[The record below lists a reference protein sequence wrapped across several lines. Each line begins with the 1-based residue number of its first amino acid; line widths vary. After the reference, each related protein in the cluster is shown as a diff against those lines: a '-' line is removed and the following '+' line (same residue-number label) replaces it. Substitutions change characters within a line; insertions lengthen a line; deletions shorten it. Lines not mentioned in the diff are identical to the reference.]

1 MNRFFCC
8 LKNDYLEIIRGK
20 KNIICLA
27 VALGCGA
34 FVLCSTLMIP
44 PLLQKGVDSFS
55 AIMEDGFSADS
66 FIARFFPHTMRAS
79 LGIFSADIG
88 VFYSVFVIIFTYNL
102 LPEEIESGKL
112 IFPICAGHSKKLIL
126 LSKEIVYGILMSI
139 PVFASYLIYYLVA
152 GYYLEND
159 CLLVDAIC
167 NAVVLAVSISAIVA
181 FTIVF
186 SVIIKGRY
194 TALIIMISSVLALP
208 DMMTFVR
215 VGRYLPTYLLTFA
228 YNTYNNYMS
237 LLLPGLLL
245 LGCLVVAN
253 IVMLCIKEVPSI
265 DERR

>member
-1 MNRFFCC
+1 MNRFLYC
-8 LKNDYLEIIRGK
+8 LKNDYLEIVRGK
-20 KNIICLA
+20 KNLICLA

-44 PLLQKGVDSFS
+44 PLLQKGVDSLS

-66 FIARFFPHTMRAS
+66 FITRSFPNTLRGS

-88 VFYSVFVIIFTYNL
+88 VFYSVFIVIFTYNL
-102 LPEEIESGKL
+102 LPEEIESGRL

-139 PVFASYLIYYLVA
+139 PVFAAYLIYFLIA
-152 GYYLEND
+152 GNFLEND
-159 CLLVDAIC
+159 FLLIDAIC
-167 NAVVLAVSISAIVA
+167 NAAVLAVSIFAIVS

-194 TALIIMISSVLALP
+194 TTLIIMISSVLVLP
-208 DMMTFVR
+208 DMMTFIR

-228 YNTYNNYMS
+228 YNTYNDYIT
-237 LLLPGLLL
+237 LLIPGILL
-245 LGCLVVAN
+245 LGCLAVAN
-253 IVMLCIKEVPSI
+253 TVMLCIKEVPSI